1 MLKKHHRF
9 MWNFT
14 GSFVR
19 SLRRP
24 VFVYLSSL
32 AVTLQLFFAIL
43 FYQAESNVNQNV
55 LTFFDA
61 LYYTVTVMTGVGLGD
76 IHPVSVSGRIISIFM
91 MLAGTVLFVSFTG
104 VLAASILQ
112 IEARHHE
119 DTKAIQDTH
128 QR

>member
-1 MLKKHHRF
+1 